1 MQYPWHLYV
10 MGGLY
15 FIAGIMHFVKPRM
28 YQRIIPKYMPN
39 HKLLVLLSG
48 VAEIILGVSICIP
61 ATKDVSI
68 YGIIAMLLI
77 FLTVHFHML
86 FVKSAAMG
94 LQQWVLILRIPL
106 QFVLI
111 YWAYTYL

>member
-1 MQYPWHLYV
+1 MQYPWHLYA

-28 YQRIIPKYMPN
+28 YQRIMPNYMPK
-39 HKLLVLLSG
+39 HKLLVFLSG

-61 ATKDVSI
+61 ATKDLAV
-68 YGIIAMLLI
+68 YGIITMLLI
-77 FLTVHFHML
+77 FLPVHFHML
-86 FVKSAAMG
+86 FGKNAAMG
-94 LQQWVLILRIPL
+94 LPKWALILRIPL

-111 YWAYTYL
+111 FWAYTYL